1 MQTTPLE
8 PRPTLLYL
16 HQFFATP
23 DSNVGTRS
31 YEMARRLVAR
41 GFRVHMIA
49 SPTGSEQRTSDEV
62 DGIEVHWIGVPY
74 YSDMS
79 YARRALAFVHFS
91 ILASLK
97 VIRLRGDLIFATSTP
112 LTIAIPALIGK
123 WFKRLPMVFEVRD
136 LWPELPIAIGALRSP
151 LAIRAA
157 RALEHLAYHQSAH
170 VIGLSPGMCE
180 GIARTGIDK
189 SRISLISNSCD
200 LDRFDV
206 SAEAASTFR
215 MVRPWLGKRPLVLYA
230 GSFGHINGV
239 AWLAELAACMREID
253 PDVRFLAL
261 GDGHDR
267 AIIERRAT
275 ELGVVG
281 ESFFIEKRIAKRE
294 VPSAFAAA
302 SVCCS
307 LFVPLKEMEHNSA
320 NKFFDALAAGK
331 PVLINYGGWQRKL
344 IQQRQI
350 GLSVDPADPDDAARR
365 LNELLQ
371 SPEVLLETGRR
382 ARALGR
388 ERFSRDQLAA
398 ELGDVLE
405 KALPQHLRPRKIG
418 NSGPGRR

>member
-1 MQTTPLE
+1 MPTTPPE
-8 PRPTLLYL
+8 ARPTLLYL

-31 YEMARRLVAR
+31 YEMAKRLVAR

-49 SPTGSEQRTSDEV
+49 SPTGSEPPTADEKV

-74 YSDMS
+74 HSNMS
-79 YARRALAFVHFS
+79 YGRRALAFVQFS

-97 VIRLRGDLIFATSTP
+97 VLKLPADLIFATSTP

-123 WFKRLPMVFEVRD
+123 WIKRVPMVFEVRD
-136 LWPELPIAIGALRSP
+136 LWPELPIAIGALKNP

-157 RALEHLAYHQSAH
+157 RKLEHLAYHQSTH

-180 GIARTGIDK
+180 GIARTGVDE
-189 SRISLISNSCD
+189 SRISLVSNSCD

-206 SAEAASTFR
+206 SADAASAFR
-215 MVRPWLGKRPLVLYA
+215 AARPWLGERPLVLYA

-239 AWLAELAACMREID
+239 AWLADLAASMRDID
-253 PDVRFLAL
+253 PEVRFLAL

-267 AIIERRAT
+267 TIIERRAT
-275 ELGVVG
+275 ELGVFG
-281 ESFFIEKRIAKRE
+281 ESFFIEERIAKRE

-331 PVLINYGGWQRKL
+331 PVLINYGGWQREL
-344 IQQRQI
+344 VEERRI
-350 GLSVDPADPDDAARR
+350 GLAVDQSDPDGAARE
-365 LNELLQ
+365 LNELLR
-371 SPEVLLETGRR
+371 SPDALLEAGRR

-388 ERFSRDQLAA
+388 ERFSRDELAA
-398 ELGDVLE
+398 KLGNVLE
-405 KALPQHLRPRKIG
+405 DALPRHFRPTREM
-418 NSGPGRR
+418 S